1 MKRLL
6 LIGLVGLSLVG
17 CSNGNEL
24 TEEQLLERQQRTEQ
38 IRLEKQQREA
48 LHEQTLQAIVESYEE
63 NPRLALINLMKAANN
78 SGEVRRVLYSF
89 KYNYESNHN
98 LGVLTSETYELE
110 SGYFV
115 QFTYCRNGDTIV
127 SVSEDVYGDSI
138 VSRRF

>member
-78 SGEVRRVLYSF
+78 SGEVRRVITQLRYS
-89 KYNYESNHN
+89 YDSH
-98 LGVLTSETYELE
+98 GSAGRTTSETYELE